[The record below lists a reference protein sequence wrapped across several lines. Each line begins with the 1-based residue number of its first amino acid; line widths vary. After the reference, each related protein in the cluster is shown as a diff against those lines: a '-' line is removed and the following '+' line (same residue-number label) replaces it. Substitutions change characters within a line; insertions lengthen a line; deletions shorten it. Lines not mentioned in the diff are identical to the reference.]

1 MQADTL
7 YFGDNLQVLRE
18 QLPDASV
25 DLVYL
30 DPPFNSQRD
39 YNYIYRDIAS
49 ASDTAQEQAFS
60 DTWTMEGA
68 AAEFGEVTLSGHPE
82 GKLID
87 TLHQLFGDTAL
98 IAYLSVM
105 ALRLR
110 ELHRVLKPTGSLYL
124 HCDPT
129 ASHYL
134 KLVLDCIFGGDRAGN
149 ELIWQRSTPK
159 GLAFTRFASNHDV
172 LLRYTRSERWT
183 WNAVYTPHDE
193 SYVERF
199 YRHVEPETG
208 RRYQLTDLT
217 NPNRNRPNLTYEFLG
232 VTRVWRWTR
241 ERMQEAYDA
250 GLIVQT
256 KPGSVPRFKRYL
268 DEQEGTPVGD
278 VWTDIRPVGGMVAA
292 EPSLGYPTQK
302 PLALLERII
311 SASSNEGDLVLDP
324 FCGCGTAVVAAQKLN
339 RRWIGIDIT
348 SLAVNLIRERLS
360 DHFPELWPMPGDVPV
375 AGLPRDVAGARLLF
389 ETNPYDFQFWALTLV
404 GAHPPGGRRK
414 KGADRGIDGEI
425 LWRDGQDQLQRAVVS
440 VKGGR
445 HVGDAM
451 LKDLIATVEAE
462 NAAVGLMVTLAG
474 PTRPMRQRA
483 AQAGEYQYAAREL
496 SDHVTACFPR
506 IQILTIEELL
516 EGRRPE
522 LPRTSRLAR
531 HREAKEIK
539 GDSPQQLLDFG
550 GE

>member
-110 ELHRVLKPTGSLYL
+110 ELHRVMKPTGSLYL
-124 HCDPT
+124 HCDDA

-134 KLVLDCIFGGDRAGN
+134 KLVLDCIFGPEYHRN
-149 ELIWQRSTPK
+149 EIIWKRTS
-159 GLAFTRFASNHDV
+159 GHSDALRFGRVHDV
-172 LLRYTRSERWT
+172 ILYYTREGKPTRNT
-183 WNAVYTPHDE
+183 VYQPYDE
-193 SYVERF
+193 QYAEQY
-199 YRHVEPETG
+199 YRYRDPDG
-208 RRYQLTDLT
+208 RRFMSGDASAAGLTGGGY
-217 NPNRNRPNLTYEFLG
+217 RYEWRG
-232 VTRVWRWTR
+232 VTRVWRFPVETMQRLDEEGRIYYTR
-241 ERMQEAYDA
+241 N
-250 GLIVQT
+250 GF
-256 KPGSVPRFKRYL
+256 PRVKRYL
-268 DEQEGTPVGD
+268 DEMPGMPAQD
-278 VWTDIRPVGGMVAA
+278 VWHDIEALRSWHA
-292 EPSLGYPTQK
+292 ERLGYPTQK

-360 DHFPELWPMPGDVPV
+360 NHFPELWPMPGDVPV

-462 NAAVGLMVTLAG
+462 NAAVGLMVTLAA

-506 IQILTIEELL
+506 IQILTVEELL